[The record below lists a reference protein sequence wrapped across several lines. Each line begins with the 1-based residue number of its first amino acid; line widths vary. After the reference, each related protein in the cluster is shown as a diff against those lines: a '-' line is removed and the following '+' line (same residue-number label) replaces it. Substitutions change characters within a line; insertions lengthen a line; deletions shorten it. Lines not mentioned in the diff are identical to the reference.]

1 MKTTCSCFNSR
12 MLILVKGSVLILLG
26 YWFVYALVVP
36 VTIWDA
42 HTYNLARLLII
53 RFGGLFSNTVWN
65 TERQIAWP
73 WTFDAVHYPFLLV
86 GWGYALPSFACFAGS
101 MIIVFHMVKKTYGE
115 RCAWYCCLAMLALP
129 TLVFQATSTK
139 NDLAVVFGI
148 SCWVYTLWRFR
159 SEGSRIFLFLAA
171 LALCFAAGAKSAGI
185 PLAILLSGATIWRLR
200 HDWQS
205 MKQFLSWLLLC
216 LILFGS
222 TEIYLNNWLTYGHPL
237 GPAEIRGHLNPDGVS
252 GMMANFIR
260 YTIGSVNLGVDVADQ
275 QSPIPAKLADLCRAI
290 LNVTGLKNKGYRW
303 DFNDS
308 NLQFLK
314 IGWEGASDFGPLG
327 TLSLLTA
334 GFVLLSRSA
343 KYILWRMAA
352 AGFASLLLVCATV
365 SWMPWNM
372 RFLLLP
378 FLLFSLTTVILFTSE
393 TKGLL
398 GRMVILALS
407 LFSAV
412 AFPLYSFNKGPKDLW
427 LSLADRPAM
436 TTKEHPAMLE
446 IVRDLETRKAEIGTA
461 PILLCAGG
469 DSWVLPVLQLRDL
482 RVVPSPQIDLSR
494 IRQLASQKRSGF
506 VYILALNRTL
516 EIQRNLIPIK
526 KYGEPDSGLF
536 LWSNGEPVAVSA
548 TQKNLLVFTL
558 FSGWHQV
565 EHSGADWL
573 CWTDGRGRIS
583 IVSTNDT
590 LAVLSGQI
598 FSAKRPNDVDILL
611 NGTKV
616 ASLRVD
622 WTKWEF
628 HDFHPVHLPLKDGE
642 NTVEFVSHNP
652 AVTLPP
658 DTRPLAIAVKN
669 LNLMTTGN

>member
-1 MKTTCSCFNSR
+1 

-53 RFGGLFSNTVWN
+53 RFGGFFGNTVWN
-65 TERQIAWP
+65 TERQMAWP
-73 WTFDAVHYPFLLV
+73 WAFDAVHYPFLVL
-86 GWGYALPSFACFAGS
+86 GWGYALPSFACFVGVMLS
-101 MIIVFHMVKKTYGE
+101 TFYMIRSRFGE
-115 RCAWYCCLAMLALP
+115 KSAWYCCLAMLALP

-148 SCWVYTLWRFR
+148 SCWAYALWRFR
-159 SEGSRIFLFLAA
+159 SDCLRIFLFLAA
-171 LALCFAAGAKSAGI
+171 LALCFAAGAKSTGV
-185 PLAILLSGATIWRLR
+185 PLVILLSGATIWRLR

-222 TEIYLNNWLTYGHPL
+222 SEIYLNNWMTYGHPL
-237 GPAEIRGHLNPDGVS
+237 GPDQIRRHRNLDGVS
-252 GMMANFIR
+252 GMLANFIR
-260 YTIGSVNLGVDVADQ
+260 YTLGSINLGLDAADQ

-290 LNVTGLKNKGYRW
+290 LRTAGLENKGYRW

-314 IGWEGASDFGPLG
+314 VGWEAASDFGPLG

-343 KYILWRMAA
+343 KHILWRMAA

-378 FLLFSLTTVILFTSE
+378 FLLFTLVTVIWFTSE
-393 TKGLL
+393 TANGAL
-398 GRMVILALS
+398 GRIVIFVLS
-407 LFSAV
+407 LYSAV
-412 AFPLYSFNKGPKDLW
+412 VFPLYSFNKGPKDLW

-436 TTKEHPAMLE
+436 TTKERPAMLE

-469 DSWVLPVLQLRDL
+469 DSWVLPILQMRDL
-482 RVVPSPQIDLSR
+482 RVVPSPRVDLARLHQIS
-494 IRQLASQKRSGF
+494 SQQGRPL
-506 VYILALNRTL
+506 VYVLTLNRPL
-516 EIQRNLIPIK
+516 ESQDGMILIK
-526 KYGEPDSGLF
+526 QYAEKDSALF
-536 LWSNGEPVAVSA
+536 LWSASKPTAIPAVTKKA
-548 TQKNLLVFTL
+548 LTFTL
-558 FSGWHQV
+558 ASGWHQV
-565 EHSGADWL
+565 EYSGADWL
-573 CWTDGRGRIS
+573 CWTDGRGRIT
-583 IVSTNDT
+583 VMAATNMT
-590 LAVLSGQI
+590 ALFTGEI
-598 FSAKRPNDVDILL
+598 ISAKRPNQVEVVL
-611 NGTKV
+611 NGTKLS
-616 ASLRVD
+616 AIEID
-622 WTKWEF
+622 WSEWA
-628 HDFHPVHLPLKDGE
+628 FHPFPAVRVALKPGE
-642 NTVEFVSHNP
+642 NIIELASRNP
-652 AVTLPP
+652 AMRLPP
-658 DTRPLAIAVKN
+658 DPRNLTIAVKN
-669 LNLMTTGN
+669 LAFMTDGD